1 MNEQLKQ
8 IAFEDGQGGHSWYND
23 PTCLAKF
30 AELIANECAKICV
43 DENVSAL
50 SIDELNNSAFKIQ
63 DLATKSCGAEL
74 SRIIKKRFGV

>member
-8 IAFEDGQGGHSWYND
+8 IAFEAGQGGHSWYND

-30 AELIANECAKICV
+30 AELIANGV